1 MSRTIAI
8 ETAIA
13 RIMKLRRQMTHHELV
28 DNVITELI
36 NIMAPTSGIH
46 INVKTVK
53 EGIERLIDREYIE
66 RDEHQSDLIRYLP

>member
-28 DNVITELI
+28 DNVITDLTKI
-36 NIMAPTSGIH
+36 SDIIH
-46 INVKTVK
+46 IYKTSKLSKKV
-53 EGIERLIDREYIE
+53 LNA
-66 RDEHQSDLIRYLP
+66 

>member
-28 DNVITELI
+28 DNVITRFDKNSTFFRI
-36 NIMAPTSGIH
+36 
-46 INVKTVK
+46 
-53 EGIERLIDREYIE
+53 
-66 RDEHQSDLIRYLP
+66 